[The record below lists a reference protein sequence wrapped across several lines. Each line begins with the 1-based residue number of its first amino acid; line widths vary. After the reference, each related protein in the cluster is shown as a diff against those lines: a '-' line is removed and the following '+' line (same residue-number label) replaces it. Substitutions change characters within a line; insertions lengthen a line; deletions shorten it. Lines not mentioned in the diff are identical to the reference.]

1 MGSALFICDVFLGK
15 DKQRPSPRLIL
26 LTLSLSLHIL
36 IIHSSTTNTQGQRS
50 PSTPSNATDGSTG
63 LHWRRGRRLFQRA
76 FIHVRRLPSL
86 VSFSSEAGVKVIRRY
101 SLYVAH
107 IQWWRS
113 FDNPHPLPSR
123 YSRISYILPIS
134 PKWGGRRARFRSS
147 ALFPP
152 ATRDR

>member
-15 DKQRPSPRLIL
+15 DKQASSTLDPTH
-26 LTLSLSLHIL
+26 TLSLTPHSHYPFLYHEYPRATLSVYAFQCHGWEHGSTLKTRPPTFSTRIYSC
-36 IIHSSTTNTQGQRS
+36 SSTAVARFLQLR
-50 PSTPSNATDGSTG
+50 
-63 LHWRRGRRLFQRA
+63 
-76 FIHVRRLPSL
+76 
-86 VSFSSEAGVKVIRRY
+86 KY
-101 SLYVAH
+101 SLYVAY
-107 IQWWRS
+107 IQRCRS
-113 FDNPHPLPSR
+113 FDNPHPPPSR